1 MLKDERGEIGTN
13 RGMPGGAGTAPA
25 ALEEATINPDLIRR
39 EGFASEADYRAYIAT
54 LGGHVPVG
62 DIVEEPLLV
71 SDGDVSDGHALEG
84 RLRELREEIENL
96 RARLHVIQHQAA
108 TVVAENVR
116 WADASAHAQ
125 LGNQPWLKLAGAMA
139 AAFVVTRGI
148 RRLPLG
154 AVATTAVPLVA
165 AAMNRKFAR

>member
-1 MLKDERGEIGTN
+1 MSKDERGDIGTDEDL
-13 RGMPGGAGTAPA
+13 RDGVETAPA
-25 ALEEATINPDLIRR
+25 SFEEANINPDLIRR
-39 EGFASEADYRAYIAT
+39 EGFASEAEYRAYIAT
-54 LGGHVPVG
+54 LGGHAPFEG
-62 DIVEEPLLV
+62 TTEERLLI
-71 SDGDVSDGHALEG
+71 SDGNALEG

-108 TVVAENVR
+108 TVVTENVR

-154 AVATTAVPLVA
+154 AVATTALPLVA
-165 AAMNRKFAR
+165 AAMNRKIAR

>member
-1 MLKDERGEIGTN
+1 MLKDERGDTGTN
-13 RGMPGGAGTAPA
+13 KDMRDGAETAPA
-25 ALEEATINPDLIRR
+25 SFEEVNINPDLIRR
-39 EGFASEADYRAYIAT
+39 EGFTSEAEYRAYIAT
-54 LGGHVPVG
+54 LGGHAPVEG
-62 DIVEEPLLV
+62 TVEEPLL
-71 SDGDVSDGHALEG
+71 VSDGHALEG

-108 TVVAENVR
+108 TVVTENVR

-154 AVATTAVPLVA
+154 AVATTALPLVA
-165 AAMNRKFAR
+165 AAMNRKIAR

>member
-1 MLKDERGEIGTN
+1 MFKDELGDTGTN
-13 RGMPGGAGTAPA
+13 KDMRDGVETAPTSF
-25 ALEEATINPDLIRR
+25 EEASINPDLIRR
-39 EGFASEADYRAYIAT
+39 EGFASEAEYRAYLAT
-54 LGGHVPVG
+54 LGGHAPVEG
-62 DIVEEPLLV
+62 TVEEPFL
-71 SDGDVSDGHALEG
+71 VSDGHALEG
-84 RLRELREEIENL
+84 RLRELREELENL

-139 AAFVVTRGI
+139 ATFVVARGI

-165 AAMNRKFAR
+165 AAVNRKFAR

>member
-1 MLKDERGEIGTN
+1 MSKDERGDIGTDKDL
-13 RGMPGGAGTAPA
+13 RDGVETAPA
-25 ALEEATINPDLIRR
+25 SFEEANINPDLIRR
-39 EGFASEADYRAYIAT
+39 EGFASEAEYRAYIAT
-54 LGGHVPVG
+54 LGGHAPFEG
-62 DIVEEPLLV
+62 TTEEHLLI
-71 SDGDVSDGHALEG
+71 SDGHALEG

-108 TVVAENVR
+108 TVVTENVR

-154 AVATTAVPLVA
+154 AVATTALPLVA
-165 AAMNRKFAR
+165 AAMNRKIAR

>member
-1 MLKDERGEIGTN
+1 MFKDEHGDIGTDK
-13 RGMPGGAGTAPA
+13 GMRDGVETAPA
-25 ALEEATINPDLIRR
+25 SFEEANINPDLIRR
-39 EGFASEADYRAYIAT
+39 EGFASEAEYRAYIAT
-54 LGGHVPVG
+54 LGGHAPVEG
-62 DIVEEPLLV
+62 TVEEPLL
-71 SDGDVSDGHALEG
+71 VSDGHALEG

-108 TVVAENVR
+108 TVVTENVR

-125 LGNQPWLKLAGAMA
+125 LGNQPWLKLAAAMA
-139 AAFVVTRGI
+139 ATFVVTRGI

-154 AVATTAVPLVA
+154 AVATTALPLVA

>member
-1 MLKDERGEIGTN
+1 MFKDERGDIGTGKGV
-13 RGMPGGAGTAPA
+13 RDGVETAPA
-25 ALEEATINPDLIRR
+25 SFEEANINPDLIRR
-39 EGFASEADYRAYIAT
+39 EGFASEAEYRAYIAT
-54 LGGHVPVG
+54 LGGHARVEG
-62 DIVEEPLLV
+62 TVEEPLL
-71 SDGDVSDGHALEG
+71 VSDGHALEG

-108 TVVAENVR
+108 TVVTENVR

-125 LGNQPWLKLAGAMA
+125 LGNQPWLKLAAAMA
-139 AAFVVTRGI
+139 ATFVVTRGI

-154 AVATTAVPLVA
+154 AVATTALPLVA

>member
-1 MLKDERGEIGTN
+1 MFKDELGETGTDKDM
-13 RGMPGGAGTAPA
+13 RDGVETAPA
-25 ALEEATINPDLIRR
+25 SFEEATINPDLIRP
-39 EGFASEADYRAYIAT
+39 EGFASEAEYRAYIAT
-54 LGGHVPVG
+54 FGGRASVG
-62 DIVEEPLLV
+62 DTVEQPLPIYE
-71 SDGDVSDGHALEG
+71 GHALEG

-108 TVVAENVR
+108 TVVTENVR

-139 AAFVVTRGI
+139 ATFVVTRGI

-154 AVATTAVPLVA
+154 GVATTVLPLLA
-165 AAMNRKFAR
+165 AAMNRKLAQRR